1 MEIGTDLCCL
11 YFMSGDLLQDKG
23 LKTVYNPFKLHNKI
37 SSNKQ
42 KICKFV

>member
-23 LKTVYNPFKLHNKI
+23 LKTVYNLFISHKKI
-37 SSNKQ
+37 NSNKQ
-42 KICKFV
+42 